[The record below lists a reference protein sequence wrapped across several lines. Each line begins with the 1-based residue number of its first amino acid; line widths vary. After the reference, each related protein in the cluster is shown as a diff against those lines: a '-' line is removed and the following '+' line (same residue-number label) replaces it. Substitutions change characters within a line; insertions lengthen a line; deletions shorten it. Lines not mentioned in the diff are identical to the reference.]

1 MAKSKFLSRYSDFV
15 ASDWSE
21 RAWTEC
27 LEPGEALGG
36 PSKMGS
42 SKWQVFKDCPY
53 LYELHHIRRFR
64 RKEWDV
70 ALEVGGLFHEA
81 LARYFQSWLDGDESE
96 VGREKAFE
104 IVTRCYEHVPD
115 ISSEVHRLL
124 TNWLGMYHATR
135 YDFRPR
141 VLAVECL
148 VESSE
153 PFFYSARLDL
163 VLETESGGI
172 ELMDH
177 KTARQ
182 YTANMLMSYRMEPQF
197 LGHMY
202 LWEASGRAAQWG
214 PLERYTVDLV
224 TKTREPIIELVD
236 VPIVPALL
244 QDWKAEMLEH
254 WRWLERYQQGL
265 RKWPRRTGY
274 QCRFCKAYEHCASAG
289 ESFNGW
295 MRKNQDEY

>member
-1 MAKSKFLSRYSDFV
+1 MSKSKFLSRYSDFC
-15 ASDWSE
+15 AQDWSE
-21 RAWTEC
+21 RSWTEC
-27 LEPGEALGG
+27 LEEGEALGG
-36 PSKMGS
+36 PSPFGS
-42 SKWQVFKDCPY
+42 SKWQDFKDCPY
-53 LYELHHIRRFR
+53 LYELHHVRRFR
-64 RKEWDV
+64 RREWDV

-81 LARYFQSWLDGDESE
+81 LARYFQSWLDGDESK

-124 TNWLGMYHATR
+124 TNWMHMYHETR
-135 YDFRPR
+135 YDFRSR
-141 VLAVECL
+141 VLAVEHL
-148 VESSE
+148 VESPK

-163 VLETESGGI
+163 VLEAVDGGI

-202 LWEASGRAAQWG
+202 AWEASGRAEQWG
-214 PLERYTVDLV
+214 VLTRYTVDLI
-224 TKTREPIIELVD
+224 TKTQTPTIELVD

-244 QDWKAEMLEH
+244 RNWKVEMLEH
-254 WRWLERYQQGL
+254 WQGFERYRRGL
-265 RKWPRRTGY
+265 RGWPRRTGY
-274 QCRFCKAYEHCASAG
+274 QCRFCKAFEHCASAG
-289 ESFNGW
+289 KSLNGW
-295 MRKNQDEY
+295 VRKDFSDY